1 MFQCYYTQLSQGTEA
16 VCMQGLRGME
26 QMYAALPKQFQIA
39 PDLFRT
45 STNQANLLKL
55 FLGLFL

>member
-1 MFQCYYTQLSQGTEA
+1 
-16 VCMQGLRGME
+16 MQGLRGME
-26 QMYAALPKQFQIA
+26 QMYTALPKQFQIA